1 MVALVA
7 ACLGMGMVSN
17 EQKLEYHLMNSSTSS
32 QGVVSSGFAPVGVVM
47 NNRLMNSSRSSSQGM
62 VSSGFGPAVH
72 PISYPPFPPHVDH
85 APPPS
90 ITTCRPPSPTR
101 RSGTTPRITT
111 CSPPSS
117 TSRSHRRRR
126 SCIFEFYPMKPT
138 SSTTPCVTI
147 WKPPC
152 HIDSMTHTLQP
163 SMLNLFSIN

>member
-101 RSGTTPRITT
+101 RSGTTTTYYHMRVPFFHIKITQ
-111 CSPPSS
+111 SIYLWDLSYEAHQHNS
-117 TSRSHRRRR
+117 LRHHM
-126 SCIFEFYPMKPT
+126 EA
-138 SSTTPCVTI
+138 
-147 WKPPC
+147 
-152 HIDSMTHTLQP
+152 SMPYWLYDTYSATNYVKL
-163 SMLNLFSIN
+163 LFN